1 MKPLYTAYTALTSG
15 LFLTGF
21 PIFWLYTHLTGRHK
35 RGLKERLGFVPHIIS
50 SGSRH
55 RPRIWI
61 HAASLGEVRVAS
73 PIISSLRRQVPACS
87 VILSATT
94 DHGRDLAYNTF
105 SDIPVLY
112 APIDTIFSVKRALY
126 SVQPRVMVFLET
138 EIWPA
143 WLVEAHRMGV
153 KTALINGRISER
165 SIGRYLKFRPF
176 FTEIL
181 NHFDALS
188 MIMGEDARRIQDMGA
203 DPLKIEINGNAK
215 YDLLAGQANP
225 LMEGE
230 MRRVLN
236 LVPSQNVFV
245 AGSTRDGEEAV
256 ILDVFEKIRGPF
268 PDTVLIIAPRH
279 IDRTPAIES
288 ILRARGLRCQR
299 RSDLGENGQQ
309 REAPVV
315 VMNSFGELF
324 SLYSVGT
331 INFCG
336 ASLVPLGGQNP
347 LEAAV
352 WGKPVFYGPSMGDF
366 RDAKCLL
373 EDLNA
378 GIEISDSE
386 SFAEKAIWFLK
397 HPEALKSFGRRA
409 REAVMKHRGAAEK
422 HAGVI
427 ARLSQK
433 AA

>member
-1 MKPLYTAYTALTSG
+1 MRLNKLAKPLYTAYTALTSG

-105 SDIPVLY
+105 SHIPVLY
-112 APIDTIFSVKRALY
+112 APLDTIFSVKRALY

-215 YDLLAGQANP
+215 LAIPQVECYSLFNLRNFLFHSCDLKNIRWQVQVN
-225 LMEGE
+225 
-230 MRRVLN
+230 RR
-236 LVPSQNVFV
+236 
-245 AGSTRDGEEAV
+245 T
-256 ILDVFEKIRGPF
+256 
-268 PDTVLIIAPRH
+268 
-279 IDRTPAIES
+279 
-288 ILRARGLRCQR
+288 
-299 RSDLGENGQQ
+299 
-309 REAPVV
+309 
-315 VMNSFGELF
+315 
-324 SLYSVGT
+324 
-331 INFCG
+331 
-336 ASLVPLGGQNP
+336 
-347 LEAAV
+347 
-352 WGKPVFYGPSMGDF
+352 
-366 RDAKCLL
+366 
-373 EDLNA
+373 A
-378 GIEISDSE
+378 GIDNDI
-386 SFAEKAIWFLK
+386 
-397 HPEALKSFGRRA
+397 
-409 REAVMKHRGAAEK
+409 AVF
-422 HAGVI
+422 
-427 ARLSQK
+427 
-433 AA
+433 